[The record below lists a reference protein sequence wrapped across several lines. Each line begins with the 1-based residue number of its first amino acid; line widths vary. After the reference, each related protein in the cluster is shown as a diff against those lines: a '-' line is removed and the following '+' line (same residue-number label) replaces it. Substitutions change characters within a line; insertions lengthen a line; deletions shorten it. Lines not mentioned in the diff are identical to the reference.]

1 MIKEFIEKLRQ
12 ELTYKNYHDVDG
24 IINYFEE
31 IINDRLDS
39 GEKEDDILNSL
50 ESVETIVS
58 SLTKE
63 ISLSD
68 YLDQTKDFK
77 EVHEIEESEN
87 TYVFNHIDDIDID
100 VANPNLEIYT
110 SDRGD
115 ILVKIIGKY
124 ASKFNVYEDNGELKI
139 SQKDAIFTLGS
150 LFFKVRKDNI
160 EEKVNIII
168 ELPHKDYD
176 ELNIENVSGNI
187 HLMDLSFN
195 EGQIETVS
203 GNINL
208 VNCHFDELSLESVS
222 GNIESN
228 SLIVEEELNT
238 GSVSGLINLN
248 YVMATSIELESVSG
262 DINILIEGQE
272 NDYSIDIEKILDEQ
286 HLNKHADKSL
296 SIETISGNIEYNFK

>member
-12 ELTYKNYHDVDG
+12 ELTNRNYHDVDG

-39 GEKEDDILNSL
+39 GEKQEDILNSL
-50 ESVETIVS
+50 ESIDTIVT

-77 EVHEIEESEN
+77 EVHEVEESEN
-87 TYVFNHIDDIDID
+87 TYLFNHINDIDID
-100 VANPNLEIYT
+100 VANPHLEIFR
-110 SDRGD
+110 SDRED
-115 ILVKIIGKY
+115 VLVKIYGKY
-124 ASKFNVYEDNGELKI
+124 ASKFNIYEDDGELKI

-150 LFFKVRKDNI
+150 LFFKIKKDNF
-160 EEKVNIII
+160 EEKINIII
-168 ELPHKDYD
+168 ELPYKDYD
-176 ELNIENVSGNI
+176 ELNIENVSGDI

-195 EGQIETVS
+195 EGQIESVS
-203 GNINL
+203 GNISI
-208 VNCHFDELSLESVS
+208 VNCHFDELSIETVS
-222 GNIESN
+222 GKIESN
-228 SLIVEEELNT
+228 SLIVEDELSSE
-238 GSVSGLINLN
+238 SVSGSINLN
-248 YVMATSIELESVSG
+248 YVMADSIELESISG

-286 HLNKHADKSL
+286 HLNKQADKSL
-296 SIETISGNIEYNFK
+296 SIETISGKIEYNFK